1 VTSPSPYAVPFQPGW
16 GRRDLRRSDEP
27 ADLPPA
33 PPAQGFE
40 GGEGAA
46 VDFAAVG
53 LVQRAVAE
61 QLAGVHARAG
71 TAGVSPEQA
80 REVIV
85 GQVTAYADAQAVAG
99 AAMSVVGEQA
109 LARAVFAS
117 IFGLGPALQPLLE
130 DPAVEN
136 IDAHGADEVWVEYAD
151 GRLER
156 GPALAASDAEL
167 VELVGRVARDLAQT
181 TREFSTARPLLNVRL
196 PVPGSLVG
204 ARLAATM
211 AVSDRPHI
219 SIRRHRLVDV
229 TVDDLLASGTLS
241 LALCG
246 LLKAAVRAR
255 QTIVVTGPMGAGKTT
270 LLRALAAEFAAY
282 EQIATIE
289 TEIELGLH
297 LLPARHR
304 RVFYAEVREATADAP
319 GSAVDVFDLIKQ
331 VLRHNCRRVI
341 LGEVRGPEIVAM
353 LDVVANGHPGS
364 LATVHAL
371 RGHAAIDRM
380 VELSTRGGLSETSA
394 NRLIAGSVNLIV
406 HMELVEE
413 LSETPEGGVA
423 GRRQRYVDEVLEVAG
438 LSDAGR
444 PALNVLFHPGPDGR
458 AIPSGTPPADLPG
471 LVRAGLDPALLD
483 SPDGLWDPSGGLG

>member
-1 VTSPSPYAVPFQPGW
+1 MSSSSPYAVPFEPGW
-16 GRRDLRRSDEP
+16 GRREVRRSDEP
-27 ADLPPA
+27 GSPATLPP
-33 PPAQGFE
+33 PPPRD
-40 GGEGAA
+40 GAV
-46 VDFAAVG
+46 VDFAAVAA
-53 LVQRAVAE
+53 VQRAVAE

-71 TAGVSPEQA
+71 GAGVSEEQA
-80 REVIV
+80 RAVIV
-85 GQVTAYADAQAVAG
+85 RRVTAYADERASGGAV
-99 AAMSVVGEQA
+99 MSVAAEQA

-130 DPAVEN
+130 DPTVEN
-136 IDAHGADEVWVEYAD
+136 VDAHGFDNVWVEYAD
-151 GRLER
+151 GRLEP
-156 GPALAASDAEL
+156 GPPLASSDGEL

-196 PVPGSLVG
+196 PVAGSLVG

-211 AVSDRPHI
+211 AVSDVPHV
-219 SIRRHRLVDV
+219 SFRRHRLVDV
-229 TVDDLLASGTLS
+229 TLDDLLASGTIS
-241 LALCG
+241 LALWG
-246 LLKAAVRAR
+246 LFRAAVRAR
-255 QTIVVTGPMGAGKTT
+255 RTIVVTGPMSSGKTT
-270 LLRALAAEFAAY
+270 LLRALAAEFARF

-319 GSAVDVFDLIKQ
+319 DSGVDVFDLIKQ

-394 NRLIAGSVNLIV
+394 MRLIAGSVNLIV
-406 HMELVEE
+406 HMELVED
-413 LSETPEGGVA
+413 LTETAGGGVL
-423 GRRQRYVDEVLEVAG
+423 GRRQRFVDEVLEVAG

-444 PALNVLFHPGPDGR
+444 PALNTLFRPGPDGR
-458 AIPSGTPPADLPG
+458 AVPSGTEPADLDI
-471 LVRAGLDPALLD
+471 LIRAGLDVSLLR
-483 SPDGLWDPSGGLG
+483 SPDGLWDPSGGLR